1 MIDLRYGEV
10 EEELQTSVREMLAD
24 RSPVSKVLAGCEGGA
39 AFDADLWRVLAT
51 GMGLAGLT
59 VPERYG
65 GGGAGLRE
73 AAVVAEELGRA
84 VAPVPYLGSAVVAA
98 AVLAAAGDEELL
110 TAVAA
115 GNATAA
121 LAVPFATA
129 PGPFTPAFSADGQAV
144 SGTVQGVVDA
154 LGAHTLL
161 VPADAGLY
169 AVPAD
174 APGVGR
180 HPVVSLDLTRPAC
193 DLTLQRAEGRL
204 LAAGD
209 AGRQAAEAGLLAG
222 AAVLAS
228 EQLGVAQWCL
238 DTTVAH
244 LKQRYQF
251 GRPVGSFQALKHRL
265 ADLWVEI
272 AQARAA
278 ARYAAGCAAAGDPDL
293 PVAVA
298 LAQATCSPV
307 AVRAAE
313 ECVQLHGGIGF
324 TWEHPAHL
332 FLKRAKSDAIGF
344 GTPDRHRAALAQLVD
359 LPVA

>member
-10 EEELQTSVREMLAD
+10 EEELRTSVRDMLAD
-24 RSPVSKVLAGCEGGA
+24 RSPVSAVLARCEDGDP
-39 AFDADLWRVLAT
+39 FDADLWRVLAA

-65 GGGAGLRE
+65 GGGASLRE

-98 AVLAAAGDEELL
+98 AVLAAAGDEQLL

-115 GNATAA
+115 GTATVA

-129 PGPFTPAFSADGQAV
+129 PGQLTPGFTADGPAV
-144 SGTVQGVVDA
+144 SGAVRGAVDA
-154 LGAHTLL
+154 LGADTLL
-161 VPADAGLY
+161 VPTGAGLY
-169 AVPAD
+169 AVAAD
-174 APGVGR
+174 GPGVSR
-180 HPVVSLDLTRPAC
+180 HPVVSLDLTRPVC
-193 DLTLQRAEGRL
+193 DINLERATGRL

-209 AGRQAAEAGLLAG
+209 AGHRAVEAGLVAG
-222 AAVLAS
+222 AVVLAS

-238 DTTVAH
+238 ESTVAH
-244 LKQRYQF
+244 LRERHQF

-265 ADLWVEI
+265 ADLWVDI

-298 LAQATCSPV
+298 LAQAACSPV

-332 FLKRAKSDAIGF
+332 FLKRAKSGAIGF
-344 GTPDRHRAALAQLVD
+344 GTPDQHRAALARLVD
-359 LPVA
+359 LPAT